1 MIEHK
6 IYLASNSPRRCEI
19 LENLNFK
26 IQKLIPEIDEKPDSL
41 ETANEYVMRM
51 AKQKNQCVR
60 KQYSQYIVE
69 NIPLLSADTVVVLNQ
84 KILGKPRSRSEAQTM
99 LMDLSGKIHQVFTAV
114 CVYYQCCEYS
124 ILQSSDVQFKL
135 LTSQEIKNYI
145 QTGEPM
151 DKAGAYGIQGLGG
164 AFVSHL
170 SGSYTGV
177 MGLPVFE
184 TMQLLHQCGFLS
196 D

>member
-26 IQKLIPEIDEKPDSL
+26 IQKLVSEIDETPYLL
-41 ETANEYVMRM
+41 ESANEYVMRM
-51 AKQKNQCVR
+51 AKQKNQSTR
-60 KQYSQYIVE
+60 EQYSQHIVE
-69 NIPLLSADTVVVLNQ
+69 HIPLLSADTVVVLNQ
-84 KILGKPRSRSEAQTM
+84 KILGKPCSAQEAQTM
-99 LMDLSGKIHQVFTAV
+99 LMELSGTTHQVFTAV
-114 CVYYQCCEYS
+114 CVYYQHCEYS
-124 ILQSSDVQFKL
+124 ILQRSDVQFKC
-135 LTSQEIKNYI
+135 LTLQEIQNYI

-164 AFVSHL
+164 TFVSHL

-184 TMQLLHQCGFLS
+184 TMQLLHQCGFLVN
-196 D
+196 